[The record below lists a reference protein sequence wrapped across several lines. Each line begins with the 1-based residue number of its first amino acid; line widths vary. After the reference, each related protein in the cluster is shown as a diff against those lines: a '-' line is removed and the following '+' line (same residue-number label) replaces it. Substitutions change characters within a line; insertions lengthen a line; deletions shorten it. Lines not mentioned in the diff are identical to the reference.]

1 MYLEAA
7 ALVTAE
13 VMHVDGG
20 RNVALW
26 ALGGN
31 EPLAVS
37 DPYARGDSTE
47 GGSGQSMFEIRVI

>member
-7 ALVTAE
+7 ALVTGE

-26 ALGGN
+26 ALGAN
-31 EPLAVS
+31 EPLAVFR
-37 DPYARGDSTE
+37 PVCAG
-47 GGSGQSMFEIRVI
+47 RVD

>member
-7 ALVTAE
+7 ALVTGE
-13 VMHVDGG
+13 VMHADGG

-31 EPLAVS
+31 EPLAVFRPVCAGRF
-37 DPYARGDSTE
+37 D
-47 GGSGQSMFEIRVI
+47 

>member
-7 ALVTAE
+7 PLVTGE

-31 EPLAVS
+31 EP
-37 DPYARGDSTE
+37 
-47 GGSGQSMFEIRVI
+47 FEIRVI

>member
-7 ALVTAE
+7 ALVTDE

-37 DPYARGDSTE
+37 DAYAP
-47 GGSGQSMFEIRVI
+47 GGSTGVAPDNLCSR